1 MAALSG
7 FHVVGYFDVFH
18 VATKRN
24 SKRLETEKGHPITIL
39 FLLRTEKDVLFQSN
53 SYILKMTRLLKS
65 PPSGQVDLKKKILM
79 NIYFYFVAYTCW
91 IYIRKGLITGKGQ
104 KHRRY
109 SI

>member
-24 SKRLETEKGHPITIL
+24 SKWLETEKGHPITIL

-65 PPSGQVDLKKKILM
+65 PPSGQVDLKKKNPNEHLFLFCCVYLLD
-79 NIYFYFVAYTCW
+79 IYKERFDY
-91 IYIRKGLITGKGQ
+91 R
-104 KHRRY
+104 
-109 SI
+109 